1 MGRIDQIEELF
12 HQARA
17 VAQEERAAWL
27 ESRCNGDAELCQ
39 EVASLLEANS
49 EMRSSAPIPAA
60 PDLSVPTAK
69 FGAYRAVELLGRGG
83 TSTVYRAERADGQ
96 FSQNVA
102 LKIMAAH
109 LGGPEFLRRFEI
121 ERQLMATLNHNNI
134 TRLLDGGVSS
144 NGDPYLLTEFVEGEP
159 LDRYADSHK
168 LDLDARLRLF
178 SQVLEAVDYA
188 HRNLIVHR
196 DLKPANILVNT
207 EGNVKLL
214 DFGTASLL
222 ARPTDITLTRV
233 RMMTPRYAS
242 PEQLKGERL
251 NISTD
256 IFSLGVVLY
265 ELLCGGWPFGDP
277 NSVLSELNRITGKVA
292 PTSLTSCATAEAAG
306 SRSVSLQNLRGLLRG
321 DLSTIVL
328 KMLENEPARRYG
340 SARQVAEDIER
351 FREGRPILARPRTPW
366 YATRKFV
373 TRNWL
378 PVSAAS
384 AAVLALAALTVFSVN
399 KAAQAREEA
408 ARAQRVSDF
417 VKNTFLSASSTWTS
431 PLRGQSRAIEF
442 KDVLDNAAE
451 RVGKELSNDPV
462 AQADLLGTIGGT
474 YSVLGNPGKGELL
487 LRQALDVLSRS
498 GRGASRKA
506 ADLNVFLCNA
516 YSYQGRYDEALKACA
531 HGVELARVYGSELS
545 VGAVLNNTGF
555 MAAKSGAPLAE
566 AEKYFREAEA
576 NGPTEPRLAKLWPAI
591 NNTRIGGL
599 RVRQGDLAEGERLL
613 RDSERLLRSEPGPPI
628 EILPTLDAL
637 AVAAR
642 IRGNY
647 PEARRWLEEA
657 LELLRQRPTS
667 YMGSGDQ
674 LEIELA
680 ANETLA
686 GQPQGLSR
694 FQKVSAAVEADS
706 GAPVESVRFHLLAG
720 IVESGN
726 GLRPSAERHLRAA
739 LATSQKELARQPAD
753 RVEIYLRLAQTL
765 AASGRNSEAADV
777 AQQGLHCAES
787 SYAQFFQG
795 HPMVTELRKLGGS
808 STALVNQ

>member
-1 MGRIDQIEELF
+1 VEALF
-12 HQARA
+12 HEARA
-17 VAQEERAAWL
+17 LPQENRTAWL
-27 ESRCNGDAELCQ
+27 ESRCQGDADLLN

-49 EMRSSAPIPAA
+49 EMRSSTPVPAA
-60 PDLSVPTAK
+60 APSAVPTAK
-69 FGAYRAVELLGRGG
+69 FGVYRAVELLGRGG

-96 FSQNVA
+96 FEQKVA

-121 ERQLMATLNHNNI
+121 ERQLMATLSHNNI

-144 NGDPYLLTEFVEGEP
+144 SGDPYLITEFVEGQP

-168 LDLDARLRLF
+168 LDVDSRLRLF
-178 SQVLEAVDYA
+178 LQVLEAVDHA

-222 ARPTDITLTRV
+222 ARPSDITLTRV
-233 RMMTPRYAS
+233 RMLTPRYAS

-251 NISTD
+251 NIATD

-265 ELLCGGWPFGDP
+265 ELLCGGWPFGNP
-277 NSVLSELNRITGKVA
+277 NSVLSELNRATGNVA
-292 PTSLTSCATAEAAG
+292 PAPLTTVLTAEAAG
-306 SRSVSLQNLRGLLRG
+306 SRSVSFQHLRGQLRG

-328 KMLENEPARRYG
+328 KMLETEPARRYG

-351 FREGRPILARPRTPW
+351 YREGRPILARPQTAW

-373 TRNWL
+373 TRHWL
-378 PVSAAS
+378 AVSAAT
-384 AAVLALAALTVFSVN
+384 AAIVALAALTAFSLHET
-399 KAAQAREEA
+399 AQAREQA

-451 RVGKELSNDPV
+451 RVGRELGNDPV

-474 YSVLGNPGKGELL
+474 YSVLGNPVKGEAL
-487 LRQALDVLSRS
+487 LRQALDVLQRT
-498 GRGASRKA
+498 GRGSSRKA
-506 ADLNVFLCNA
+506 ADLSVFLCNA
-516 YSYQGRYDEALKACA
+516 YSFQGRYAEALASCS
-531 HGVELARVYGSELS
+531 HGLALARVYGSELS
-545 VGAVLNNTGF
+545 LGSVLNNTGF
-555 MAAKSGAPLAE
+555 MAAKSGAPLVE
-566 AEKYFREAEA
+566 AEKLFREAAA
-576 NGPTEPRLAKLWPAI
+576 NGPTQPAQAKVWPAI

-599 RVRQGDLAEGERLL
+599 RIRQGDLAEGERLL
-613 RDSERLLRSEPGPPI
+613 RDSEQLLRSEPGPPI
-628 EILPTLDAL
+628 EILPTLDGL

-647 PEARRWLEEA
+647 SEAMRRLQEA
-657 LELLRQRPTS
+657 LDLLNQRPTS

-680 ANETLA
+680 ADETLA

-694 FQKVSAAVEADS
+694 FQKVGAAVEADCT
-706 GAPVESVRFHLLAG
+706 APPDFIRYHLLAG

-726 GLRPSAERHLRAA
+726 GLRDSAERHLRAA
-739 LATSQKELARQPAD
+739 LATSEKALSRQPAD
-753 RVEIYLRLAQTL
+753 RVEIYLRLSQLL
-765 AASGRNSEAADV
+765 AASHREQEAAEV
-777 AQQGLHCAES
+777 ARQGLQCAES
-787 SYAQFFQG
+787 SYGAFFAG
-795 HPMVTELRKLGGS
+795 HPLVADLRKL
-808 STALVNQ
+808 TASAALEHH